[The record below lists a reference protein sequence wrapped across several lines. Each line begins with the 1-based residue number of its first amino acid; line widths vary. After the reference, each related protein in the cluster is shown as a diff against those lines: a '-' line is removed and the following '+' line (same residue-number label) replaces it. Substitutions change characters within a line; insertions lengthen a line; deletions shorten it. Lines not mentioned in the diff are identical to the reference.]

1 MVNDASS
8 LMVPYTAT
16 RGDNQWIIDRRRG
29 HPCSIYRSFISWT
42 SNKDGYPF
50 YNEIINLYDMK
61 YCISRHIKR
70 NSKTKQQSEI
80 D

>member
-42 SNKDGYPF
+42 SNKDGYPL

-70 NSKTKQQSEI
+70 NSKTVP
-80 D
+80 